1 MATTNPTI
9 NVDPTINVGGVERPM
24 TDQEFAAYNQTIAD
38 TNSQAQVWND
48 DMRRAAYEAESDP
61 LFFKWQRGEST
72 QQAWLDK
79 IAEIQTQ
86 YPNPSA

>member
-9 NVDPTINVGGVERPM
+9 NVGGVQRPM
-24 TDQEFAAYNQTIAD
+24 TDQELAAYNQTIGD
-38 TNSQAQVWND
+38 TYSQAQVWND